1 MPASLTQILASAIDR
16 NTAAT
21 VLLPSAI
28 AGQAFRSR
36 LLRHE
41 AGTLW
46 MESIDGQSAALDALI
61 ATAEPIKI
69 ELLAQGHKLEFAT
82 PLTHRHDALP
92 LNDTQR
98 VAAMGLKYPEHI
110 QAIQRRH
117 DYRVPVPGQSE
128 ANFRFWLIG
137 PNTPLGA
144 APDDAMELKIDVR
157 DFSAGGIGG
166 IWKHRKN
173 GPSSVVAGQR
183 LRVLAGG
190 KPVAGTEVTVL
201 KPDGKTEKVKTDEAG
216 LTPAFAAAGRYG
228 AWAKTVRAEAG
239 ELGGKKYEEVRHY
252 ATLVAE
258 LTGK

>member
-46 MESIDGQSAALDALI
+46 LESIDGQSAALDALI

-69 ELLAQGHKLEFAT
+69 ELLAQGQKLEFAT

-183 LRVLAGG
+183 LRVLAARGG
-190 KPVAGTEVTVL
+190 EALLLDSRLSFTVSTDGDDRRHIGLQFVFDLNDFAERQKLAKLAHFVGALERDQLRRLKVA
-201 KPDGKTEKVKTDEAG
+201 
-216 LTPAFAAAGRYG
+216 R
-228 AWAKTVRAEAG
+228 
-239 ELGGKKYEEVRHY
+239 
-252 ATLVAE
+252 
-258 LTGK
+258 